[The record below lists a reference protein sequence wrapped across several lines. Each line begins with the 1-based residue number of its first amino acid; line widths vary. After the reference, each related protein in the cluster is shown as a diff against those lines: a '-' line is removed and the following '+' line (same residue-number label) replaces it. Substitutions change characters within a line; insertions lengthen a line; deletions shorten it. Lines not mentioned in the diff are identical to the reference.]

1 MMGAPQQQMMMS
13 QSSHVVKQR
22 VPSSEDFPALGGG
35 SVGSL
40 RESVGSLGASVVVVG
55 KTAAQV
61 LSGPAPERAKVALGG
76 GKKMAAQQQQQQKK
90 KKVEEDARSTQSSS
104 SSAEV
109 RSVPSFLF
117 PRSHRVASRPFI
129 SFSLSPS

>member
-90 KKVEEDARSTQSSS
+90 KVEEDARSTQSSS